1 MTEAT
6 NSYAGKAPASVATF
20 KSAHGFSVTVARLRG
35 LLADKGMTIFVD
47 IDQADAAAQ
56 VGMTLRPTRLIVF
69 GNPKGGTPVM
79 EANPCAALLLPLKAL
94 VWEDEARATWL
105 AIDDVTDALVDG
117 YGLDASLVESLA
129 KAKGLIEMAAAREP
143 A

>member
-1 MTEAT
+1 MTVA
-6 NSYAGKAPASVATF
+6 AKCPASVATF
-20 KSAHGFSVTVARLRG
+20 RSEHGFSITVARLRG

-79 EANPCAALLLPLKAL
+79 QANALAGLLLPLKAL
-94 VWEDEARATWL
+94 VWEDEARVTWL
-105 AIDDVTDALVDG
+105 AIDDLTDALGTG
-117 YGLDASLVESLA
+117 YGLEASLVEPLA
-129 KAKGLIEMAAAREP
+129 KAKALIQVAAARDS

>member
-1 MTEAT
+1 MTQAT
-6 NSYAGKAPASVATF
+6 KFPASVATF
-20 KSAHGFSVTVARLRG
+20 RSEHGFSITVARLRG

-79 EANPCAALLLPLKAL
+79 QANPYAGLLLPLKAQ
-94 VWEDEARATWL
+94 VWEDEARATWI

-117 YGLDASLVESLA
+117 YGLEASLVEPLA
-129 KAKGLIEMAAAREP
+129 KATALIQMAAARDP
-143 A
+143 V

>member
-1 MTEAT
+1 MTQVT
-6 NSYAGKAPASVATF
+6 KFPASVATF
-20 KSAHGFSVTVARLRG
+20 RSEHGFSITVARLRG

-79 EANPCAALLLPLKAL
+79 QANPCAGLLLPLKAQ
-94 VWEDEARATWL
+94 VWEDEARATWI
-105 AIDDVTDALVDG
+105 AIDDVMGALVDG
-117 YGLDASLVESLA
+117 YGLEASLVEPLA
-129 KAKGLIEMAAAREP
+129 KATALIQMAAARDP
-143 A
+143 V

>member
-1 MTEAT
+1 MTAAAK
-6 NSYAGKAPASVATF
+6 SPASVATF
-20 KSAHGFSVTVARLRG
+20 KSEHGFSITVARLRG

-79 EANPCAALLLPLKAL
+79 QANPLAGLLLPLKAL
-94 VWEDEARATWL
+94 VWEDEARVTWL
-105 AIDDVTDALVDG
+105 AINDLTDALVDD
-117 YGLDASLVESLA
+117 YGLEASLVEPLA
-129 KAKGLIEMAAAREP
+129 KAKALIQMVAARDS

>member
-1 MTEAT
+1 MTEAV
-6 NSYAGKAPASVATF
+6 KCPASVATF
-20 KSAHGFSVTVARLRG
+20 RSEHGFSVTVARLRG

-56 VGMTLRPTRLIVF
+56 AGMTLRPTRLLVF

-79 EANPCAALLLPLKAL
+79 QANPCAGLLLPLKAQ
-94 VWEDEARATWL
+94 VWEDEARVTWL
-105 AIDDVTDALVDG
+105 AIEDITGVLVDG
-117 YGLDASLVESLA
+117 YGLDAAMVEPLA
-129 KAKGLIEMAAAREP
+129 KAKALIQMAAARDP

>member
-1 MTEAT
+1 MTA
-6 NSYAGKAPASVATF
+6 AAKCPASVAMF
-20 KSAHGFSVTVARLRG
+20 RSEHGFSVTVARLRG

-69 GNPKGGTPVM
+69 GNPKGGTPAM
-79 EANPCAALLLPLKAL
+79 QANPCAALLLPLKAL

-105 AIDDVTDALVDG
+105 AIDDITSTLVDG
-117 YGLDASLVESLA
+117 YGLEAALVEPLA
-129 KAKGLIEMAAAREP
+129 KAKALIQMAAARDP

>member
-1 MTEAT
+1 MTA
-6 NSYAGKAPASVATF
+6 AAKCPASVATF
-20 KSAHGFSVTVARLRG
+20 RSKHGFSITVARLRG

-79 EANPCAALLLPLKAL
+79 QANALAGVLLPLKAL
-94 VWEDEARATWL
+94 VWEDEARVTWL
-105 AIDDVTDALVDG
+105 AIDDLTDALVAG
-117 YGLDASLVESLA
+117 YGLEASLVEPLA
-129 KAKGLIEMAAAREP
+129 KAKALIQMAAARDS

>member
-1 MTEAT
+1 MTA
-6 NSYAGKAPASVATF
+6 AAKCPASVATF
-20 KSAHGFSVTVARLRG
+20 RSEHGFSITVARLRG

-79 EANPCAALLLPLKAL
+79 QANALAGLLLPLKAL
-94 VWEDEARATWL
+94 VWEDEARVTWL
-105 AIDDVTDALVDG
+105 AIDDLTDALVAD
-117 YGLDASLVESLA
+117 YRLEASLVEPLANA
-129 KAKGLIEMAAAREP
+129 KALIQMAAARDS

>member
-1 MTEAT
+1 MTQVT
-6 NSYAGKAPASVATF
+6 KFPASVATF
-20 KSAHGFSVTVARLRG
+20 RSEHGFSITVARLRG

-79 EANPCAALLLPLKAL
+79 QANPCAGLLLPLKAQ
-94 VWEDEARATWL
+94 VWEDEARATWI

-117 YGLDASLVESLA
+117 YGLEASLVEPLA
-129 KAKGLIEMAAAREP
+129 KATALIQMAAARDP
-143 A
+143 V

>member
-1 MTEAT
+1 MTDA
-6 NSYAGKAPASVATF
+6 AKCPASVAMF
-20 KSAHGFSVTVARLRG
+20 RSEHGFSVTVARLRG

-79 EANPCAALLLPLKAL
+79 QANPCAGLLLPLKVL

-105 AIDDVTDALVDG
+105 AIDDITSALVDG
-117 YGLDASLVESLA
+117 YGLEAALVDPLA
-129 KAKGLIEMAAAREP
+129 KAKALIQMAAARDP
-143 A
+143 V

>member
-1 MTEAT
+1 MTVA
-6 NSYAGKAPASVATF
+6 AKCPASVATF
-20 KSAHGFSVTVARLRG
+20 RSEHGFSITVARLRG

-79 EANPCAALLLPLKAL
+79 QANPASGLRLPLKAL
-94 VWEDEARATWL
+94 VWEDEARVTWL
-105 AIDDVTDALVDG
+105 AIEDITSALVDG
-117 YGLDASLVESLA
+117 YGLDASVVEPLA
-129 KAKGLIEMAAAREP
+129 KARALIQMAAARDP

>member
-1 MTEAT
+1 MTA
-6 NSYAGKAPASVATF
+6 AAKCPASVATF
-20 KSAHGFSVTVARLRG
+20 RSEHGFSITVARLRG

-79 EANPCAALLLPLKAL
+79 QANALAGLLLPLKAL
-94 VWEDEARATWL
+94 VWEDEARVTWL
-105 AIDDVTDALVDG
+105 AIDDLTDALVTG
-117 YGLDASLVESLA
+117 YGLEASLVEPLA
-129 KAKGLIEMAAAREP
+129 KAKALIQMAAARDS

>member
-1 MTEAT
+1 MTQAT
-6 NSYAGKAPASVATF
+6 TFPATVSTF
-20 KSAHGFSVTVARLRG
+20 RSEHGFSVTVARLRG

-56 VGMTLRPTRLIVF
+56 VGMSLRPMRLIVF

-79 EANPCAALLLPLKAL
+79 QANPHAGLLLPLKAL
-94 VWEDEARATWL
+94 VWEDDAHVTWL
-105 AIDDVTDALVDG
+105 AIDDISAALVGG
-117 YGLDASLVESLA
+117 YGLDPAIVEPLA
-129 KAKGLIEMAAAREP
+129 KAKALIQMVAARDP

>member
-1 MTEAT
+1 MTQVT
-6 NSYAGKAPASVATF
+6 KFPASVATF
-20 KSAHGFSVTVARLRG
+20 RSEHGFSITVARLRG

-79 EANPCAALLLPLKAL
+79 QANPCAGLLLPLKAQ
-94 VWEDEARATWL
+94 VWEDEARATWI
-105 AIDDVTDALVDG
+105 AIDDVMGALVDG
-117 YGLDASLVESLA
+117 YGLEASLVEPLA
-129 KAKGLIEMAAAREP
+129 KATALIQMAAARDP

>member
-1 MTEAT
+1 MTVA
-6 NSYAGKAPASVATF
+6 AKCPASVATF
-20 KSAHGFSVTVARLRG
+20 RSEHGFSITVARLRG

-69 GNPKGGTPVM
+69 GNPKGGTPVVQ
-79 EANPCAALLLPLKAL
+79 ANPASGLLLPLKAL
-94 VWEDEARATWL
+94 VWEDEARVTWL
-105 AIDDVTDALVDG
+105 AIEDITSALVDG
-117 YGLDASLVESLA
+117 YGLDASVVEPLA
-129 KAKGLIEMAAAREP
+129 KARALIQMAAARDP